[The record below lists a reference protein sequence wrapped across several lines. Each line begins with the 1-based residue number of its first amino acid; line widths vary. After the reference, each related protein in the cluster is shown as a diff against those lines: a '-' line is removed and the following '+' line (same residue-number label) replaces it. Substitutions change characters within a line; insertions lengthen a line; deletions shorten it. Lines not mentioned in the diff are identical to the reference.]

1 MVITI
6 ADQHRAWLNPLQ
18 PEGLVISPITLE
30 TAQLALPGEL
40 AALQQ
45 EYIALLNDAEE
56 PERIL
61 SWPEFARGFLEWP
74 DKYILTGESVPDNLT
89 LFLPEYGEEIK
100 PSFVV
105 LEKGEPDKAKAQIL
119 GMIFDSTVDL
129 NKLDAFYRHWPA
141 SPVRKLE
148 RLLREVDVP
157 IGLISN
163 VKEIKL
169 VYAPRGEN
177 VGILTFPIVPMAQVW
192 GRSMVGALKLLL
204 GVKRLWGDSPD
215 HRLGALLEQSRKA
228 QAAVSTELA
237 RQVLGAL
244 YELLRGF
251 AGADEIVHGALLGE
265 TVHTDGQLIY
275 RGLLTV
281 LMRLVFI
288 LYAEDRG
295 LMPGTDVYE
304 QAYSVHGLW
313 KKLRDDI
320 QRFPDT
326 MDQRY
331 GAWARLLAL
340 FRATYEGCGHPAL
353 ALPPRY
359 GHLFDP
365 ERFPFLEGGGTIPAV
380 SDGTIVRVLD
390 SLFLLNGEKLSYR
403 SLDVE
408 QIGSV
413 YEAVMGFRFKVVTG
427 LSIAIKPKKSHG
439 APPIVDIQALLA
451 KKPQERIK
459 SFRETTDRDLSG
471 KAAEAVKAAGTVDD
485 MLFALSGLQETR
497 ATPHPVPAGGWV
509 LEPTDER
516 RRSGSHY
523 TPRSLTEPIV
533 RKALEPLWKQLG
545 DHPSPEAIKAL
556 KICDPAMGSGAFLV
570 EACRQL
576 GEHLVDAWHYHGCL
590 PNIPADEDEL
600 LYAKRV
606 VAQRCLYGV
615 DRNPMAVD
623 LAKLSLWLTT
633 LAKDHPFTFL
643 DHNLRHGDSLVGLS
657 RKQIVAFHWNTDA
670 PPELGRRLIEDK
682 MLEAE
687 TIRKRILDS
696 DETLSPVTKASQL
709 KLAEEALAFVRLA
722 GDLTLEAWFSAEKEP
737 ARLKRREENLVAFQW
752 ATSDPVKRAEV
763 ELKIA
768 AMRQA
773 DKPVIPFHWGIEF
786 PEVFEGE
793 NPGFDVFV
801 GNPPFMGGKRLSQI
815 QGALYNTWII
825 QQYTESRKN
834 ADLVS
839 HFFRRAFDLV
849 QEGGAFGLIAT
860 NTIAQ
865 GDTRSSGLRY
875 ICEHGGTIY
884 RAIKRLKWPG
894 EAAVVVSVVHIFKGN
909 SDTFPIR
916 RELDG
921 REVGSISAY
930 LFQQGGHDDPKRLI
944 ANLDQ
949 SFQGSIVLGM
959 GFTFDDMDKKAV
971 ATSLAEMERLITKDP
986 KNSSRIQPYIGG
998 EEINDSPTHAHHR
1011 YIINFGEMTEEE
1023 ARKWPDLYRILEEK
1037 VKPERLK
1044 KDAKKYPRMV
1054 NEWWKYWNPRPE
1066 LCSKVEKTEQVIA
1079 IARVGQYGVFTI
1091 LPSKMIYSEQLVIFP
1106 TSSKALFCMLQ
1117 SRIHEIWAR
1126 FFSSTMKDDL
1136 RYTPTDCFE
1145 TFPFPQAW
1153 EHNSAF
1159 EATGKA
1165 YYDFR
1170 ADLMVRNNEGLT
1182 KTYNRFHDPDETNAD
1197 ILRLRELHAA
1207 MDSAVLAAYGY
1218 DDLDATCD
1226 FYLDYEED
1234 EEEESGR
1241 KRKKPWRYRWSD
1253 EVRDTLLARLLDL
1266 NARQA
1271 AGQDDLPP
1279 PADDETEEGEE

>member
-1 MVITI
+1 MAITI

-18 PEGLVISPITLE
+18 PEGLVISPLTLE

-61 SWPEFARGFLEWP
+61 SWPEFARDFLDWP
-74 DKYILTGESVPDNLT
+74 DKYILTGESVPDRFT

-100 PSFVV
+100 PSFVI
-105 LEKGEPDKAKAQIL
+105 LEKGEPDKAKPQIL
-119 GMIFDSTVDL
+119 GMIFDSTADL
-129 NKLDAFYRHWPA
+129 NKIDAFDRHWPA

-163 VKEIKL
+163 LKEIKL

-177 VGILTFPIVPMAQVW
+177 VGILTFPIAPMAQVW

-265 TVHTDGQLIY
+265 TVRTEGQLVY

-304 QAYSVHGLW
+304 RAYSVHGLW

-340 FRATYEGCGHPAL
+340 FRAIYEGCGHPAL

-359 GHLFDP
+359 GHLFNP
-365 ERFPFLEGGGTIPAV
+365 ERFPFLEGGDTIPAV
-380 SDGTIVRVLD
+380 SDGTIIRVLD

-413 YEAVMGFRFKVVTG
+413 YEAVMGFRFKVVSG

-439 APPIVDIQALLA
+439 APPIVDISALLA

-459 SFRETTDRDLSG
+459 SFKETTDRDLTG

-485 MLFALSGLQETR
+485 MLSALSGLQEIR

-533 RKALEPLWKQLG
+533 RKALEPIWKQLG

-576 GEHLVDAWHYHGCL
+576 AERLVDAWHYHGCL

-643 DHNLRHGDSLVGLS
+643 DHNLRHGDSLVGLL
-657 RKQIVAFHWNTDA
+657 RKQIVAFHWDTDA
-670 PPELGRRLIEDK
+670 PPELGQRPIEDK

-696 DETLSPVTKASQL
+696 DETLSPETKATQL

-737 ARLKRREENLVAFQW
+737 ARLRRREENLVAFQW
-752 ATSDPVKRAEV
+752 ATSYPVKRAEV
-763 ELKIA
+763 ELRIA

-773 DKPVIPFHWGIEF
+773 DKPIIPFHWGIEF

-839 HFFRRAFDLV
+839 HFFRRAFDLLR
-849 QEGGAFGLIAT
+849 QKGTFGLIAT

-865 GDTRSSGLRY
+865 GDTRGSGLCY
-875 ICEHGGTIY
+875 ICIHGGSIY
-884 RAIKRLKWPG
+884 SAIKRLKWPG
-894 EAAVVVSVVHIFKGN
+894 ESAVTVSIVHIIKQERP
-909 SDTFPIR
+909 SIPIV
-916 RELDG
+916 LDLKPV
-921 REVGSISAY
+921 EKITAY
-930 LFQQGGHDDPKRLI
+930 LFHQGNNDDPKRL
-944 ANLDQ
+944 ASNLNL
-949 SFQGSIVLGM
+949 SFQGVIILGM
-959 GFTFDDMDKKAV
+959 GFTFDDTDKKGIAN
-971 ATSLAEMERLITKDP
+971 SLALKDLLIAKYP
-986 KNSSRIQPYIGG
+986 EIEGNIIKPYIGG
-998 EEINDSPTHAHHR
+998 KDISEKPDHAFHR
-1011 YIINFGEMTEEE
+1011 FVIDYGEMTKEQ
-1023 ARKWPDLYRILEEK
+1023 AQKWPEIWEIIETK

-1044 KDAKKYPRMV
+1044 NDSEKYPRMV
-1054 NEWWKYWNPRPE
+1054 NEYWKYWNARPT
-1066 LCSKVEKTEQVIA
+1066 LVSKLVNKKMVMVISRITKSGAFTFIPADIVMNEKTI
-1079 IARVGQYGVFTI
+1079 
-1091 LPSKMIYSEQLVIFP
+1091 IFP
-1106 TSSKALFCMLQ
+1106 DGEYDMFCILH

-1126 FFSSTMKDDL
+1126 FFSTTLEDRL
-1136 RYTPTDCFE
+1136 QYTPTDCFE

-1153 EHNSAF
+1153 KQNSAL
-1159 EATGKA
+1159 EAAGKA

-1170 ADLMVRNNEGLT
+1170 ADLMIRNNEGLT
-1182 KTYNRFHDPDETNAD
+1182 KTYNRFHDPDETDAD
-1197 ILRLRELHAA
+1197 IVRLRELHAA
-1207 MDSAVLAAYGY
+1207 MDGAVLAAYGY
-1218 DDLDATCD
+1218 DDLDTTCD

-1253 EVRDTLLARLLDL
+1253 EVRDALLARLLDL